1 MARAHRAWVELAAVL
16 GIYLVYSVLRSAVRS
31 RQALA
36 EAHARTLLAAEE
48 HLHAAVEAGL
58 VEAAQR
64 HPLLLQLA
72 EVWYS
77 ALHLPVTAAVG
88 IWLFTRRRE
97 AAGAWRAAWVAV
109 TLLALVGFAA
119 WPTAPPR
126 LLPDILRQ
134 LPAALP
140 AAAEGSW
147 IDGMTNPYA
156 AMPSLHVAWA
166 ALCGAAVAT
175 GAGHA
180 WRHLVWLYPAGT
192 VLVVLVTANHYLADV
207 AAGLAFAAAG
217 AGVARWIVRSAQRRE
232 QQVDQRVGDL
242 VLWPVPDAREE
253 DRVDSARCD
262 G

>member
-1 MARAHRAWVELAAVL
+1 VL
-16 GIYLVYSVLRSAVRS
+16 GVYLLYSVLRSAVRS

-48 HLHAAVEAGL
+48 HLHLAVEAGL
-58 VEAAQR
+58 VGAAQR

-88 IWLFTRRRE
+88 GWLFVRRRD

-109 TLLALVGFAA
+109 TLSALVGFAA

-126 LLPDILRQ
+126 LLPDALRQ

-147 IDGMTNPYA
+147 VSGVTNPYA

-166 ALCGAAVAT
+166 VWCAAAVAT
-175 GAGHA
+175 TSGRA
-180 WRHLVWLYPAGT
+180 WRHLVWCYPAGT

-207 AAGLAFAAAG
+207 AAGLALAAAG
-217 AGVARWIVRSAQRRE
+217 AGLARWIVRSAQRRE

-242 VLWPVPDAREE
+242 VLWPVPDAREQ
-253 DRVDSARCD
+253 DRVDCAVRD